1 MKLAKPLG
9 GYVFLLIK
17 FVIAIFVGHQVLIS
31 TELFGI
37 LTAGFREDQSFCY
50 RDITFKF

>member
-1 MKLAKPLG
+1 MKLATPLG

-17 FVIAIFVGHQVLIS
+17 FVVAIFVGHQVLIS
-31 TELFGI
+31 TKLFGI
-37 LTAGFREDQSFCY
+37 LTAGFRDQSFCY